1 MSFIQDLNL
10 KNTYSE
16 EDYIIIEDAE
26 STKRIKIEDLLRN
39 VPIDI
44 KLDANNNISLKLKD
58 GTQLGDGA
66 TLPISNESASEQIQM
81 VFDGVWV
88 KWRKKSDSDWINLFS
103 IADIGVSGGSG
114 GSTTKDISIRVG
126 TVTTLPAGSD
136 ATVVVEEP
144 TDNEFVL
151 SFGLPRGESVTVDNE
166 GVAMGTQITTNV
178 DKTSSKVSI
187 IVRTNNR
194 YIYGTLSSLSLLT
207 NTAEK
212 ELHLLDGDTLYQILI
227 VSAVNST

>member
-26 STKRIKIEDLLRN
+26 STKRIKVEDLLRN

-103 IADIGVSGGSG
+103 IADS
-114 GSTTKDISIRVG
+114 ISK
-126 TVTTLPAGSD
+126 L
-136 ATVVVEEP
+136 
-144 TDNEFVL
+144 
-151 SFGLPRGESVTVDNE
+151 
-166 GVAMGTQITTNV
+166 
-178 DKTSSKVSI
+178 
-187 IVRTNNR
+187 
-194 YIYGTLSSLSLLT
+194 
-207 NTAEK
+207 
-212 ELHLLDGDTLYQILI
+212 
-227 VSAVNST
+227 